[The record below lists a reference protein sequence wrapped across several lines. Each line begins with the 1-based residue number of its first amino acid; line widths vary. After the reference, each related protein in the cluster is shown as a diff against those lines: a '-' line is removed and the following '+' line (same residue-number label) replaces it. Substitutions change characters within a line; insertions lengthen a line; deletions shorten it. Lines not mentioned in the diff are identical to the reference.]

1 MSDGSPDG
9 RAAGPNSSGGG
20 GEAQS
25 ASERA
30 AAPSSQPALLRL
42 LSQLRSQQ
50 RRGSSGSVPNLHSG
64 QLGIGRRDG
73 GVGGGGG
80 GGDGVAQ
87 QGSSG
92 HVAVQIG
99 SDGEGQPR
107 DSPSGSGDASR
118 LRGHSITT
126 SEAGHLADAIDEH
139 RMAGDSAA
147 WWRLRQRSPHADSAV
162 RACTKCQTLLA
173 GWHTQ

>member
-1 MSDGSPDG
+1 MSAGSPDRG
-9 RAAGPNSSGGG
+9 DASPDSNGSGGG
-20 GEAQS
+20 VRSTSEHP
-25 ASERA
+25 ASPA
-30 AAPSSQPALLRL
+30 SQPALLRL

-50 RRGSSGSVPNLHSG
+50 RRGSSSSVPGLHSG
-64 QLGIGRRDG
+64 QLGVGRR
-73 GVGGGGG
+73 GGGGSG
-80 GGDGVAQ
+80 TAQ

-107 DSPSGSGDASR
+107 HSPSGSGDASR

-139 RMAGDSAA
+139 RMAGD
-147 WWRLRQRSPHADSAV
+147 
-162 RACTKCQTLLA
+162 LLA
-173 GWHTQ
+173 

>member
-1 MSDGSPDG
+1 MSGASPDG
-9 RAAGPNSSGGG
+9 GRAASPNSSSGGG
-20 GEAQS
+20 GAQF
-25 ASERA
+25 ASEHTA
-30 AAPSSQPALLRL
+30 TPSSQPALLRL
-42 LSQLRSQQ
+42 LSQLRLQQ
-50 RRGSSGSVPNLHSG
+50 RRGSSSSVPNLHSG

-73 GVGGGGG
+73 GIGGRGGGGG
-80 GGDGVAQ
+80 AAQ

-107 DSPSGSGDASR
+107 HSPSGSGDASR

-139 RMAGDSAA
+139 RMAGDPAA
-147 WWRLRQRSPHADSAV
+147 WWHL
-162 RACTKCQTLLA
+162 
-173 GWHTQ
+173 

>member
-1 MSDGSPDG
+1 MRDGSPDG
-9 RAAGPNSSGGG
+9 NAAGPNSSGSGG
-20 GEAQS
+20 RVQS
-25 ASERA
+25 ASEHT
-30 AAPSSQPALLRL
+30 AAPSSQPALLQL

-64 QLGIGRRDG
+64 QLGIGGR
-73 GVGGGGG
+73 GGGG
-80 GGDGVAQ
+80 GGDAAQ
-87 QGSSG
+87 HSG

-107 DSPSGSGDASR
+107 HSPSGSSDASR

-139 RMAGDSAA
+139 RLAGD
-147 WWRLRQRSPHADSAV
+147 
-162 RACTKCQTLLA
+162 
-173 GWHTQ
+173 